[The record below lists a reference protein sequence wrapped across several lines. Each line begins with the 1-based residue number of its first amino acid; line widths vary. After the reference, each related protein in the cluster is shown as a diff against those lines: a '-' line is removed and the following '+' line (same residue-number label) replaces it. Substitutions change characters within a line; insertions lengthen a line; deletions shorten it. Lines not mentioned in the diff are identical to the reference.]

1 MLEQEREVVVEDKTL
16 YRVSR
21 CALLNETT
29 QCYSLDAPLLLIQR
43 LFHQLG
49 HMRTH
54 THTQGK
60 RLNNQQTRGHYNPSI
75 RVLTFTDTPNL
86 IVCTLDNEWVIVFV
100 CLCHLSK
107 EGFKNGL
114 FGQLSQKLP
123 PLCYLYG
130 SACCLTD
137 IFPRRCHLRKNQA
150 FLCCYTLKTPF
161 Q

>member
-1 MLEQEREVVVEDKTL
+1 MCIVERNDTV
-16 YRVSR
+16 
-21 CALLNETT
+21 LLVG
-29 QCYSLDAPLLLIQR
+29 CSPLAHFIQR
-43 LFHQLG
+43 LFHRLG
-49 HMRTH
+49 NMRTH
-54 THTQGK
+54 THTHTHIHTQGK
-60 RLNNQQTRGHYNPSI
+60 RFNNQHTRGHYNPSI

-150 FLCCYTLKTPF
+150 FLCCYLHTENSLSITYYT
-161 Q
+161 